1 MAIITIS
8 MPRNLETNTKV
19 PHTKTY
25 SDDTVIYK
33 LEVPNTHVTKVLQ
46 MEKFSESTLEDL
58 MNKLHD
64 QIETLGMSDKV
75 KESYNNLALDI
86 QNEQ

>member
-1 MAIITIS
+1 MAVITIT
-8 MPRNLETNTKV
+8 MPRKLETSTKV

-33 LEVPNTHVTKVLQ
+33 LEVPNAHVTKVLR
-46 MEKFSESTLEDL
+46 MEKFSESTIEDL

-64 QIETLGMSDKV
+64 QIEAQNMSDEV
-75 KESYNNLALDI
+75 KESYNNLALALT
-86 QNEQ
+86 NE